1 MVNIK
6 CFDPNQI
13 KINKKSY
20 KNVFIN
26 FIKSIRN
33 LLFPTDDSNY
43 ILEKCK
49 KMWTKIKDLITSK
62 TNNSDNYDKKFTKIK
77 FNSEDDLEF
86 RKP

>member
-26 FIKSIRN
+26 CMGYVTIHAISYA
-33 LLFPTDDSNY
+33 LSY
-43 ILEKCK
+43 
-49 KMWTKIKDLITSK
+49 
-62 TNNSDNYDKKFTKIK
+62 
-77 FNSEDDLEF
+77 
-86 RKP
+86 